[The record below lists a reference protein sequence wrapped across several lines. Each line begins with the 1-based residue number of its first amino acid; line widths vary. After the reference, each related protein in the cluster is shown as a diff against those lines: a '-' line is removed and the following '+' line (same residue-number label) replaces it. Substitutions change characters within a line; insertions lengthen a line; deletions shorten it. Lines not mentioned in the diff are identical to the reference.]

1 MKAKEV
7 NKKIDS
13 LTESE
18 WQRMKEHMDKK
29 FPRMAMK
36 DLNSFK
42 LMVQIFGAQMED
54 KENQLN

>member
-36 DLNSFK
+36 DLDSFK
-42 LMVQIFGAQMED
+42 LMVQIFGSQMED

>member
-13 LTESE
+13 MTESE

-36 DLNSFK
+36 DMDSFK
-42 LMVQIFGAQMED
+42 LMVQIFGSQMED

>member
-36 DLNSFK
+36 DMDSFK
-42 LMVQIFGAQMED
+42 LMVQIFGSQMED

>member
-1 MKAKEV
+1 MKAKQV

-18 WQRMKEHMDKK
+18 WKRMKEHMDKK

>member
-42 LMVQIFGAQMED
+42 LMVQIFGSQMED